1 MNKKKPIDSAA
12 QFFRVA
18 PAKYKK
24 AIKEMVVKR
33 GYTEA
38 YGPFGL
44 STHLYESFGIWVT
57 GKACEE
63 LIRHYLNF
71 SRKGPFNV

>member
-1 MNKKKPIDSAA
+1 MNKRKPIDSAS
-12 QFFRVA
+12 QFFRVV
-18 PAKYKK
+18 PDKYKK
-24 AIKEMVVKR
+24 AVKKAVTER

-38 YGPFGL
+38 YGHLGL

-63 LIRHYLNF
+63 LISHYLNYA
-71 SRKGPFNV
+71 RNRRP